1 MSKLPTV
8 LVIFLLLSLF
18 FTGAASAVNRPL
30 SDSTPEQSA
39 YTTIEII
46 IIIALIF
53 IGIVALGYALHRR
66 KRD

>member
-18 FTGAASAVNRPL
+18 FTGAASAVSKPL
-30 SDSTPEQSA
+30 SEQPEQSA

-53 IGIVALGYALHRR
+53 IGIVALGYALHKRR
-66 KRD
+66 KE